1 MIKNNELREF
11 ALERWQSLRETKA
24 KILLSESGVEPLSI
38 RELKEI
44 IGEPILE
51 DDFTISY
58 GWTQGSI
65 KLREAITEIY
75 QSKITSENVLVT
87 HGSVEAN
94 LLVAISQVKRGDK
107 IILEKPNYMQI
118 HGLTEWIKAKQYV
131 IWRKSENHFKID
143 LNELINLIRKVKPKA
158 VFLTNPNNPTG
169 QYLNEKELE
178 EVYQEVDRVNSKII
192 IDEVYMGTEYGD
204 EKFRSIVEIGFENN
218 NVIATSGFS
227 KAYGLPGLRIG
238 WIIAPEKEIIKMWSL
253 KDYTTIAPSKI
264 GDEIA
269 YKCLQPNSRRKI
281 MERTMKILREN
292 LKILLENFKNVRKI
306 KLYKPNAGAIFLIE
320 FIDRKNDLE
329 ICEKLFNDYGILIC
343 PGSTFELN
351 GFARVGM
358 GQKPEV
364 FKENLKI
371 LIETLDKILEN

>member
-1 MIKNNELREF
+1 
-11 ALERWQSLRETKA
+11 
-24 KILLSESGVEPLSI
+24 
-38 RELKEI
+38 
-44 IGEPILE
+44 
-51 DDFTISY
+51 
-58 GWTQGSI
+58 
-65 KLREAITEIY
+65 
-75 QSKITSENVLVT
+75 
-87 HGSVEAN
+87 
-94 LLVAISQVKRGDK
+94 
-107 IILEKPNYMQI
+107 
-118 HGLTEWIKAKQYV
+118 
-131 IWRKSENHFKID
+131 
-143 LNELINLIRKVKPKA
+143 
-158 VFLTNPNNPTG
+158 
-169 QYLNEKELE
+169 
-178 EVYQEVDRVNSKII
+178 
-192 IDEVYMGTEYGD
+192 
-204 EKFRSIVEIGFENN
+204 
-218 NVIATSGFS
+218 
-227 KAYGLPGLRIG
+227 
-238 WIIAPEKEIIKMWSL
+238 
-253 KDYTTIAPSKI
+253 

-292 LKILLENFKNVRKI
+292 LKILLETFKNVRKI

>member
-1 MIKNNELREF
+1 MAKNNELREF

-44 IGEPILE
+44 IGDPILE

-75 QSKITSENVLVT
+75 QSKITKENVLVT

-118 HGLTEWIKAKQYV
+118 HGLTEWIKAKQYI

-264 GDEIA
+264 SDEIA

-292 LKILLENFKNVRKI
+292 LKILLETFKNVRKI